1 MGCASPTTYDLEIVF
16 GRPVVESIRARLL
29 QQWPRHVDC
38 CVSYVSEEGAQI
50 SQPRPTLSVVIPTRG
65 RPERLA
71 VSLAALSRQSVPPLE
86 IIVVDDGSPD
96 AAAVAAVVAEAGAGA
111 QLVRQSGAGVAAA
124 RNAGVRVA
132 RGACVAFT
140 DDDCEAA
147 PDWVEQL
154 TGAISNGADA
164 VGGQMINACPENPF
178 DSALQVI
185 QDFLSVAGSTS
196 SGRATYAPGANL
208 ACKTELLIALP
219 FDERYRGA
227 GEERDW
233 CLQLTER
240 GYVLVSEPAAIVYH
254 RQELDFRSFWR
265 KNVHYGR
272 GTYTFRREARKT
284 RSLERPAFYREL
296 IRRGFAMGIDVGV
309 LVLLSQVAT
318 ALGFLKAMAAR
329 ARRPH

>member
-1 MGCASPTTYDLEIVF
+1 M
-16 GRPVVESIRARLL
+16 VESIRARLL

-208 ACKTELLIALP
+208 ALKRSSSSL
-219 FDERYRGA
+219 YRSTSA
-227 GEERDW
+227 
-233 CLQLTER
+233 T
-240 GYVLVSEPAAIVYH
+240 AAPV
-254 RQELDFRSFWR
+254 
-265 KNVHYGR
+265 
-272 GTYTFRREARKT
+272 
-284 RSLERPAFYREL
+284 
-296 IRRGFAMGIDVGV
+296 RRGIGVSNSRSEATSSSPNPRRSSITAKSSTFAASGGRTSTMDGGPT
-309 LVLLSQVAT
+309 LSGGKRGKRVRWKDPLST
-318 ALGFLKAMAAR
+318 ES
-329 ARRPH
+329 